1 MKYYIQRQL
10 QQYGP
15 YSMEEVE
22 RYMAQGNIVLAD
34 LARTE
39 AMTTWMPLS
48 QLIASAQG
56 VTSSPAAPSGPVTPA
71 APVSMNVAA
80 AAPRYAP
87 VHAAP
92 AAGPMPPDLHWA
104 LVLLLGIMTFGI
116 FSLVWLIIECSFV
129 KTIRPASNFILFL
142 VLGLIPFVGIVFV
155 FIGLFKMRDAIQEYY
170 NTVEPINLRLSGVMT
185 FFFAMLYFQ
194 HHFSRIAQWKKTGY
208 LSPQG

>member
-15 YSMEEVE
+15 YSIEEVE
-22 RYMAQGNIVLAD
+22 RYMAQGNIVLTD

-39 AMTTWMPLS
+39 AMTNWTPLS

-56 VTSSPAAPSGPVTPA
+56 ITPPGMAVAPVTPA
-71 APVSMNVAA
+71 TPANMSAAA

-87 VHAAP
+87 VYPAGVAP
-92 AAGPMPPDLHWA
+92 PMPPDLHWA
-104 LVLLLGIMTFGI
+104 LVLLLGMVTFGI
-116 FSLVWLIIECSFV
+116 FSLVWMIIQCIYV
-129 KTIRPASNFILFL
+129 KTIRPASDFVVFL
-142 VLGLIPFVGIVFV
+142 LLGLIPFIGIIFT
-155 FIGLFKMRDAIQEYY
+155 FIGIFKVRDAIQEYY

-185 FFFAMLYFQ
+185 FFFSWLYFQ
-194 HHFSRIAQWKKTGY
+194 HHFSRIARWKKTGY